1 MQFRVAEALAV
12 PYLAENSDTEV
23 VQEVLETLPLR
34 EGRSAGVYRF
44 VEELSG
50 VEGGP
55 RRCVVAN
62 RGLGPLLA

>member
-55 RRCVVAN
+55 
-62 RGLGPLLA
+62 